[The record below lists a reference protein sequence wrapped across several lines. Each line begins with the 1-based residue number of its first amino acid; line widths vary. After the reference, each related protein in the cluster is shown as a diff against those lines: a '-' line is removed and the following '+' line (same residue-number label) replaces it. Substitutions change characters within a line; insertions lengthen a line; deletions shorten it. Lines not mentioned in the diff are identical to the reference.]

1 MLIMEPSSALDFQL
15 PAELEAQEPPE
26 ARGVARDHVRLL
38 VSHLEDDRVEHL
50 RFTDL
55 PDVLRPGD
63 LVVANDSATLPAALV
78 ARRQNGSEVRL
89 HVSTRLPADLWGA
102 EPRKI
107 DAVEGERL

>member
-1 MLIMEPSSALDFQL
+1 MQIMEVGPLDFQL
-15 PAELEAQEPPE
+15 PDELEAHEPPE

-63 LVVANDSATLPAALV
+63 LVVANDSATLPAALD
-78 ARRQNGSEVRL
+78 ARL
-89 HVSTRLPADLWGA
+89 HDALTPARDEAHWLYDHALSPFG
-102 EPRKI
+102 
-107 DAVEGERL
+107 G